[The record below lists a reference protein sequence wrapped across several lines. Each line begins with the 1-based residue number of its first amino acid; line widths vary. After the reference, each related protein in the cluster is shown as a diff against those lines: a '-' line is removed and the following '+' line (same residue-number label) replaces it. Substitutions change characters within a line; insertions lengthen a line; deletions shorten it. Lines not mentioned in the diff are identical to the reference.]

1 MINTINRA
9 IAKRREELAENDK
22 GFTLIELLVVVLII
36 GILAAIAIPAFLSQ
50 REGAWRSQI
59 ESDINSARIA
69 AETFATGKNGSFTGI
84 EGTYNSSSAATTA
97 LPAKGYKVTDGV
109 TVVATVADG
118 GKSFTLVGTN
128 SNLGADKKITY
139 DSSTGKTVPT
149 GF

>member
-69 AETFATGKNGSFTGI
+69 AETYATGKNGSFTSL
-84 EGTYNSSSAATTA
+84 TPA
-97 LPAKGYKVTDGV
+97 LLESNGYKKTDGV
-109 TVVATVADG
+109 TVTPTVAADG
-118 GKSFTLVGTN
+118 KTFTLVGTN
-128 SNLGADKKITY
+128 SNLAATKTITY
-139 DSSTGKTVPT
+139 NSGTGKTVPA